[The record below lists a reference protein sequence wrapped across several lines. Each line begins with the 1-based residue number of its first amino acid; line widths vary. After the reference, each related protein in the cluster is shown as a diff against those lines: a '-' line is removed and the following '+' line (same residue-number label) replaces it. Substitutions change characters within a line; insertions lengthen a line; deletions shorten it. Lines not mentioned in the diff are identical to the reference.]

1 MRQWK
6 GRSLPDSSQP
16 DSNSYGQT
24 TCCFFRCS
32 LPYFHFRKNSVVLFS
47 SHGIKNWFL
56 LWDLTVGFHDEWPI
70 IPWLLNGIMWDYVGF
85 SHIFPY
91 FMVVFE
97 SSVAATVALQHRCRW
112 ALPPRISTG
121 WKHET
126 SRCPKTHAWRRSMRP
141 CQKTGKGSSSGP
153 SGWDSLVNSGEFW
166 RVEITFSMGKDRWW
180 IFDEHSLTL
189 IKYDV
194 AISLISE
201 YLVS

>member
-70 IPWLLNGIMWDYVGF
+70 IPWLLNGIMWDFPIFHGGF
-85 SHIFPY
+85 WILSGCY
-91 FMVVFE
+91 
-97 SSVAATVALQHRCRW
+97 
-112 ALPPRISTG
+112 G
-121 WKHET
+121 
-126 SRCPKTHAWRRSMRP
+126 
-141 CQKTGKGSSSGP
+141 GP
-153 SGWDSLVNSGEFW
+153 STQVQMGTTTPDFHRMEARDIQMPEDSRLEAVNAAVPKNGERVIQWSQWLRFSGEFW
-166 RVEITFSMGKDRWW
+166 WILEGWDYFFDGKG
-180 IFDEHSLTL
+180 
-189 IKYDV
+189 
-194 AISLISE
+194 
-201 YLVS
+201 